1 MLVAQSLGGFTAPL
15 VCERVPV
22 ELLVLVNAMV
32 PKPGETGHEWW
43 TATGWEA
50 EVGEVDFVESFF
62 HDVPAD
68 VREAALAEE
77 LPQSATPFDTPW
89 PLGSWPDVPTR
100 FVQGRDD
107 RFFPARVPATGR
119 PRAPGLDLTRFRAG
133 TSSRSAGRWS
143 SSTSSRSWRARPAL
157 KRKSTLT

>member
-1 MLVAQSLGGFTAPL
+1 
-15 VCERVPV
+15 
-22 ELLVLVNAMV
+22 MV

-50 EVGEVDFVESFF
+50 EVGELDFVESFF

-89 PLGSWPDVPTR
+89 PLESWPDVPTR

-107 RFFPARVPATGR
+107 RFFPPAFQRRVVR
-119 PRAPGLDLTRFRAG
+119 ERLGLDLDEVPGGHLVALSRPVELVDKLEELAREVG
-133 TSSRSAGRWS
+133 LSKTSVS
-143 SSTSSRSWRARPAL
+143 
-157 KRKSTLT
+157 